1 LREGQILLPR
11 RLGTRPGLISVT
23 GSDKM
28 SGLAGRLEPSSFIA
42 GGNCMLANESPH
54 ILVIDDAPKMMRSLL
69 LALREKSW
77 KVTLASDGRQGYQRA
92 QLLRPDLILLD
103 VRMPGMDGFAV
114 CRLLQESPH
123 TRDIPVLFLTS
134 ASDADERLEGL
145 THGAVDF
152 IAKSCE
158 PAELL
163 ARVQIH
169 LRLMRRAE
177 PATPEDQGTLLSQD
191 EVTLRAAVRL
201 ISQQL
206 GGLPSLAV
214 IANKVGTHDKKLS
227 AIFRQHLGT
236 TVFAWIRE
244 ERFRRSRQLLANT
257 GLSMQDIAEHIGFRS
272 ACNFTTAFRERMGVT
287 PSAFRRGLQEGM
299 AHANVYAA
307 SA

>member
-1 LREGQILLPR
+1 
-11 RLGTRPGLISVT
+11 
-23 GSDKM
+23 
-28 SGLAGRLEPSSFIA
+28 
-42 GGNCMLANESPH
+42 MLAKESPH
-54 ILVIDDAPKMMRSLL
+54 ILVIDDAPEMIRSLL
-69 LALREKSW
+69 LALRAKSW

-92 QLLRPDLILLD
+92 QLLSPDLILLD

-114 CRLLQESPH
+114 CRLLQESPR

-134 ASDADERLEGL
+134 ASEADERLEGL

-152 IAKSCE
+152 VMKSCE

-177 PATPEDQGTLLSQD
+177 PATAEADDQDTRLSPD
-191 EVTLRAAVRL
+191 EVVLRAAVRL

-206 GGLPSLAV
+206 GGLPSLEV

-244 ERFRRSRQLLANT
+244 ERLRRGRQLLAGT
-257 GLSMQDIAEHIGFRS
+257 DLSMQDIAEHIGFRS

-287 PSAFRRGLQEGM
+287 PSAFRRGLREGA
-299 AHANVYAA
+299 AHAVD
-307 SA
+307 